1 MMIYSPKNEQMEHQ
15 EQPLWIKKV
24 LAEVIRE
31 QVTKVF
37 FFRGKIGSLF
47 TVYIPRLERL
57 PIFLA
62 VL

>member
-1 MMIYSPKNEQMEHQ
+1 MMIYPKNEQMEYQ

-37 FFRGKIGSLF
+37 FL
-47 TVYIPRLERL
+47 
-57 PIFLA
+57 
-62 VL
+62 